1 MIRIIRCD
9 DPAQAPVL
17 LGRKQEAQEQID
29 DVVAKI
35 LADVKSNGDDA
46 VRRYTERFDGAKLKE
61 LELPPEKMEEAKNRV
76 DKRFLAVLEE
86 AAANIRQFHERQ
98 LREGYMFSPR
108 SGVIM
113 GQRVIPLE
121 RVGVYIPGGTAR
133 YPSTVLMNVIP
144 AKLAGVDEILLVTP
158 PGPDG
163 SIPDDILAA
172 ASIAGA
178 DRVFLMGGAQAI
190 GALSYGTASVPRV
203 DKITGPGNVYVAT
216 AKRMVYGLVDIDMIA
231 GPSEVLIIAQP
242 GSNPEHIAADLL
254 SQAEHDK
261 LSAAILVTTDPELAD
276 QVSKEIETQIKNLPR
291 AEIARASIDDNGAIF
306 LVDSLSD
313 AIAVSNAIAPEHLG
327 LCVDEPFM
335 LVNLIRNAGSV
346 FLGPHTTE
354 ALGDYIAGPN
364 HTLPT
369 NGTARF
375 SSPLGVSDFV
385 KTSSY
390 LYYDKNAM
398 ENAAESVA
406 LFAEREGLTAHAH
419 AARIRGAANS

>member
-9 DPAQAPVL
+9 DPRQAPAL
-17 LGRKQEAQEQID
+17 LGRKQEAQERID

-46 VRRYTERFDGAKLKE
+46 VRRYTERFDGAKVKK
-61 LELPPEKMEEAKNRV
+61 LELTVGKMEEAKNRV

-86 AAANIRQFHERQ
+86 AAANIRLFHKKQ
-98 LREGYMFSPR
+98 LREGYMLTPR
-108 SGVIM
+108 PGVTM

-144 AKLAGVDEILLVTP
+144 AKLAGVEEILLVTP

-190 GALSYGTASVPRV
+190 GALSYGTDSVPRV
-203 DKITGPGNVYVAT
+203 DKITGPGNVYVAA

-231 GPSEVLIIAQP
+231 GPSEVLIIAQS
-242 GSNPEHIAADLL
+242 GSNPEYIAADLL
-254 SQAEHDK
+254 SQAEHDV

-276 QVSKEIETQIKNLPR
+276 QVSKEIETQLQNLSR

-306 LVDSLSD
+306 LVDSLRG

-327 LCVDEPFM
+327 LCVDDPFTLLH
-335 LVNLIRNAGSV
+335 LVRNAGAV
-346 FLGPHTTE
+346 FLGPYTTE

-369 NGTARF
+369 SGTARF
-375 SSPLGVSDFV
+375 SSPLGVGDFV
-385 KTSSY
+385 KTSSF
-390 LYYDKNAM
+390 LHYDKKAM

-406 LFAEREGLTAHAH
+406 LFAEREGLTAHAR
-419 AARIRGAANS
+419 AARIRG